1 LMTMLFLNM
10 FVGVVIESYNDEKEE
25 LSLNGLLKK
34 VEQDW
39 IETC

>member
-1 LMTMLFLNM
+1 MTMLFLNM